1 MKPELSTAHLGIQD
15 RDLAYEEKVQL
26 QPHIVYLALSS
37 EVKVGVTRKT
47 QVPTRWIDQGA
58 IEAVSI
64 VEVPNRYLAGVTEV
78 ALKNHYADKT
88 NWRKML
94 TNSIEHVDLLA
105 ERLKLENLIP
115 SEVQEYFFSNKNDL
129 YEMHYPVLQ
138 YPTKVKSLS
147 LEKTTQF

>member
-1 MKPELSTAHLGIQD
+1 
-15 RDLAYEEKVQL
+15 VQL
-26 QPHIVYLALSS
+26 QPILFIGL
-37 EVKVGVTRKT
+37 VKRGKSRGDPKT

-78 ALKNHYADKT
+78 ALRIIMLIN

-115 SEVQEYFFSNKNDL
+115 SEVQEYFF
-129 YEMHYPVLQ
+129 
-138 YPTKVKSLS
+138 
-147 LEKTTQF
+147 